1 MKTKCIY
8 ITNTRLPSEKAN
20 SYQSMQMCSSFSK
33 MFDEVE
39 LWTGKARNTRELS
52 EIQDVFD
59 EMEESDMDK
68 HFTFFD
74 EMTCL
79 QCQSEELVNSIDGT
93 LDNS

>member
-1 MKTKCIY
+1 MNFKGKMKSKSRTLKKQ
-8 ITNTRLPSEKAN
+8 LEK
-20 SYQSMQMCSSFSK
+20 FV
-33 MFDEVE
+33 D
-39 LWTGKARNTRELS
+39 

>member
-1 MKTKCIY
+1 PPQKI
-8 ITNTRLPSEKAN
+8 
-20 SYQSMQMCSSFSK
+20 
-33 MFDEVE
+33 
-39 LWTGKARNTRELS
+39 KARLNRMNFKNKMKSKSRTLKKQLEKFVD

-74 EMTCL
+74 ELTSI
-79 QCQSEELVNSIDGT
+79 QCQSEELADSIDST